1 MAPATLTAGLV
12 ILVFIAELPP
22 VSAPVRPGWLG
33 SRPPG
38 TGQRSGR
45 LQGVSTLTPDTG
57 RR

>member
-33 SRPPG
+33 YGLPEPAS
-38 TGQRSGR
+38 GQAGSGR
-45 LQGVSTLTPDTG
+45 QHIDT
-57 RR
+57 